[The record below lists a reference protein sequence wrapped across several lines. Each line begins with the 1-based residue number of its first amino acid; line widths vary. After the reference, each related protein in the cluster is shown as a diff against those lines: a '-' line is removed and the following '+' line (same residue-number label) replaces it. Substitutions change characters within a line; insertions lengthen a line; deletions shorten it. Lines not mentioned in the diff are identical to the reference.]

1 MKVNKLT
8 VIILLIVAAGVMSWT
23 TYLKEF
29 NEEDTVSIHS
39 FPTEIN
45 GWVSEELP
53 ITEDEYA
60 ILETR
65 NVFTRKYTGPAGQV
79 VYLFTVYSQ
88 YNRKVAH
95 PPEVCYTG
103 SGIKVVSNTVDSIP
117 VPELD
122 VTIKAHKLQLERRHL
137 KQVAYYWFKVGNSF
151 TPSYWHQQIQIAFK
165 NLIGRPEGSALI
177 RVSAV
182 HGGDDQ
188 RAVEDIKEFTRLV
201 LPAIYKHL
209 P

>member
-1 MKVNKLT
+1 MKINKYI
-8 VIILLIVAAGVMSWT
+8 IILLLIVGAGAVSWT

-39 FPTEIN
+39 FPQEIN

-65 NVFTRKYTGPAGQV
+65 NVFTRKYTGPKGQI
-79 VYLFTVYSQ
+79 VYFFTVYSQ

-103 SGIKVVSNTVDSIP
+103 SGIKVVSNTVDAIP
-117 VPELD
+117 IPEHN
-122 VTIKAHKLQLERRHL
+122 VTIKAHKLRLERRHL
-137 KQVAYYWFKVGNSF
+137 KQVAYYWFKVGDTF
-151 TPSYWHQQIQIAFK
+151 TPSYWQQQLRIAIK
-165 NLIGRPEGSALI
+165 NLLGRPEGSALI

-182 HGGDDQ
+182 YNGDDQ
-188 RAVEDIKEFTRLV
+188 QAVEDIKEFTRLV